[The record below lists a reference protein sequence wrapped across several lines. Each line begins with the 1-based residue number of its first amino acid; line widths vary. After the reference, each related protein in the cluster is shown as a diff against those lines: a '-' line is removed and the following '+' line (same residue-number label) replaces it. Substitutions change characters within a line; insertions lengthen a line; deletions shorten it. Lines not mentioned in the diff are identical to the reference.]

1 MENIH
6 LNLFETDNNKIIS
19 IKIYD
24 VLNQDIYAYGYSIFD
39 FIKKKKI
46 ILRNHLYHDFFKF
59 NHEKDMIDSLLIDRR
74 TMQKIISYD
83 VYQIFDMSTNEFCDK
98 FNIIEWTL

>member
-1 MENIH
+1 
-6 LNLFETDNNKIIS
+6 
-19 IKIYD
+19 
-24 VLNQDIYAYGYSIFD
+24 
-39 FIKKKKI
+39 
-46 ILRNHLYHDFFKF
+46 
-59 NHEKDMIDSLLIDRR
+59 MIDSLLIDRR